1 MSSKP
6 LKTANEVDDKLERQW
21 LREDRLAYLVIV
33 VTLLLGGGTY
43 ALFAR
48 VDYVVGSSP
57 VLQVIFIGAICA
69 LVLLLIFVGRQIW
82 RIWSERRQRMA
93 GSQLHWRL
101 ALLFGGITTLP
112 AIIVALFAISVL
124 DFSLRGWFAQRIS
137 TAIEQSVYVA
147 DAYYEEHARSVRG
160 QILAMANDV
169 NREASAFSG
178 NTRQLDDYIN
188 NQTLLRNLSEAVIID
203 GTGQILAK
211 SQFAFALTF
220 TNLDESWIQRARSGE
235 VVIFDSGQGNK
246 LRAAV
251 KLNSFVDAFLLVGR
265 FIDSGVLEAVDQTK
279 VAASD
284 YQSLAFRQFDLQIS
298 FAVLFFA
305 VTLLL
310 LLSALWIGLNL
321 ATSIVAPLSQVISV
335 VDQVRLGNLKPR
347 VGDNQGLDEI
357 HRLGSSI
364 DNMLDEMERSRVQ
377 LVAANTQ
384 LDQRREFTETVL
396 GGVSSGVIG
405 LDANGIITLP
415 NQMACSLLGRKP
427 SELLQKKLGM
437 IIPEFA
443 SLTSVIKKK
452 NKGKGRAEEQIDL
465 FVLDK
470 RISLRA
476 RISAEYVEKRIIG
489 YVVTFDDV
497 TALLAAQRKAA
508 WSDVARRIAHEIKNP
523 LTPIELA
530 ADRLSKKYNPESE
543 EESVKYQEYINIIS
557 RQVGDIGRMVDEF
570 SSFARM
576 PAPRYK
582 LSQLSALVQGQ
593 IALFAT
599 NDDDNPNDSH
609 NVAIHFE
616 AADELHDMMLLDQ
629 GLIRQ
634 LMTNVMQNAMNAL
647 QEAAISS
654 PYIAVRIENDQAD
667 NIILTIKDNGPGFP
681 DGDLVKL
688 FEPYMTTRDS
698 GTGLGLAIVQKIVDD
713 HNGHIALSNAVADT
727 GEKIGAIVQISL
739 PSDRSLD
746 T

>member
-1 MSSKP
+1 MTDKITG
-6 LKTANEVDDKLERQW
+6 TAQHKW
-21 LREDRLAYLVIV
+21 LREDRLAYLVILI
-33 VTLLLGGGTY
+33 TLILGSGTY
-43 ALFAR
+43 AMFAR
-48 VDYVVGSSP
+48 VDYVAGSSP
-57 VLQVIFIGAICA
+57 LLQVIFIGAIFA
-69 LVLLLIFVGRQIW
+69 LILLLVFVGRQIW

-137 TAIEQSVYVA
+137 TAIDQSVYVA
-147 DAYYEEHARSVRG
+147 DAYFEEHSRSVRG

-169 NREASAFSG
+169 NREAAVFADNPG
-178 NTRQLDDYIN
+178 QLDDYIN

-220 TNLDESWIQRARSGE
+220 TNLDESWLTRARDGE
-235 VVIFDSGQGNK
+235 VVIFNSGQSNK

-265 FIDSGVLEAVDQTK
+265 FIDSAVLDAVDQTK
-279 VAASD
+279 LAASE

-298 FAVLFFA
+298 FAVLFFG

-321 ATSIVAPLSQVISV
+321 ATSIVSPLSQVISV
-335 VDQVRLGNLKPR
+335 VDEVRLGNLKPR

-357 HRLGSSI
+357 HRLGTSI
-364 DNMLDEMERSRVQ
+364 DNMLDEMERARVQ
-377 LVAANTQ
+377 LVDANTQ

-405 LDANGIITLP
+405 LDAKGIVTLP

-427 SELLQKKLGM
+427 SELLHEKLGS

-452 NKGKGRAEEQIDL
+452 GKGKAEEQIDL

-489 YVVTFDDV
+489 YVVTFDDI

-530 ADRLSKKYNPESE
+530 ADRLAKKFNPKSK
-543 EESVKYQEYINIIS
+543 EESAKYQEYIDIIS

-576 PAPRYK
+576 PAPRYVTHP
-582 LSQLSALVQGQ
+582 LAILIEGQ
-593 IALFAT
+593 VALFSN
-599 NDDDNPNDSH
+599 NDEG
-609 NVAIHFE
+609 VAIDFTVDDG
-616 AADELHDMMLLDQ
+616 AFDVMLVDEGLMRQML
-629 GLIRQ
+629 
-634 LMTNVMQNAMNAL
+634 TNLMQNALNAL
-647 QEAAISS
+647 SEARTKN
-654 PYIAVRIENDQAD
+654 PYIAISLSNNASDDIVVTFQ
-667 NIILTIKDNGPGFP
+667 DNGPGFP
-681 DGDLVKL
+681 DGDLEKL

-713 HNGHIALSNAVADT
+713 HNGHIKLRNNLDDAGNKV
-727 GEKIGAIVQISL
+727 GAHVQITL
-739 PSDRSLD
+739 PADRGGEA
-746 T
+746 

>member
-1 MSSKP
+1 M
-6 LKTANEVDDKLERQW
+6 TDKITGTVQHKW
-21 LREDRLAYLVIV
+21 LREDRLAYLVILI
-33 VTLLLGGGTY
+33 TLILGSGTY
-43 ALFAR
+43 AMFAR
-48 VDYVVGSSP
+48 VDYVAGSSP
-57 VLQVIFIGAICA
+57 LLQVIFIGAIFA
-69 LVLLLIFVGRQIW
+69 LILLLVFVGRQIW

-137 TAIEQSVYVA
+137 TAIDQSVYVA
-147 DAYYEEHARSVRG
+147 DAYFEEHSRSVRG

-169 NREASAFSG
+169 NREAAVFADNPG
-178 NTRQLDDYIN
+178 QLDDYIN

-220 TNLDESWIQRARSGE
+220 TNLDESWLTRARDGE
-235 VVIFDSGQGNK
+235 VVIFNSGQSNK

-265 FIDSGVLEAVDQTK
+265 FIDSAVLDAVDQTK
-279 VAASD
+279 LAASE

-298 FAVLFFA
+298 FAVLFFG

-321 ATSIVAPLSQVISV
+321 ATSIVSPLSQVISV
-335 VDQVRLGNLKPR
+335 VDEVRLGNLKPR

-357 HRLGSSI
+357 HRLGASI
-364 DNMLDEMERSRVQ
+364 DNMLDEMERARVQ
-377 LVAANTQ
+377 LVDANTQ

-405 LDANGIITLP
+405 LDAKGIVTLP

-427 SELLQKKLGM
+427 SELLHEKLGS

-452 NKGKGRAEEQIDL
+452 GKGKAEEQIDL

-489 YVVTFDDV
+489 YVVTFDDI

-530 ADRLSKKYNPESE
+530 ADRLAKKFNPKSK
-543 EESVKYQEYINIIS
+543 EESSKYQEYIDIIS

-576 PAPRYK
+576 PAPRYVTHP
-582 LSQLSALVQGQ
+582 LAILIEGQ
-593 IALFAT
+593 VALFSN
-599 NDDDNPNDSH
+599 NDEG
-609 NVAIHFE
+609 VAIDFTVDDG
-616 AADELHDMMLLDQ
+616 AFDVMLVDEGLMRQML
-629 GLIRQ
+629 
-634 LMTNVMQNAMNAL
+634 TNLMQNALNAL
-647 QEAAISS
+647 SEARTKN
-654 PYIAVRIENDQAD
+654 PYIAISLSNNASDDIVVTFQ
-667 NIILTIKDNGPGFP
+667 DNGPGFP
-681 DGDLVKL
+681 DGDLEKL

-713 HNGHIALSNAVADT
+713 HNGHIKLRNNLDDV
-727 GEKIGAIVQISL
+727 GNKVGANVQITL
-739 PSDRSLD
+739 PADRGGD
-746 T
+746 V

>member
-1 MSSKP
+1 MTD
-6 LKTANEVDDKLERQW
+6 KTNGLLQRKW
-21 LREDRLAYLVIV
+21 LREDRLAYLVILL
-33 VTLLLGGGTY
+33 TLMLGTGTY
-43 ALFAR
+43 VVFAR
-48 VDYVVGSSP
+48 VDFVAGSTP
-57 VLQVIFIGAICA
+57 ALQFIFVSAICA
-69 LVLLLIFVGRQIW
+69 LILLLIFVGRQIW

-137 TAIEQSVYVA
+137 TAIDQSVYVA
-147 DAYYEEHARSVRG
+147 DAYFEEHSRSVRG

-169 NREASAFSG
+169 NREAPAFTG
-178 NTRQLDDYIN
+178 NTRQLDEYIN
-188 NQTLLRNLSEAVIID
+188 NQTLIRNLSEAVIVD
-203 GTGQILAK
+203 GTGQILGK

-235 VVIFDSGQGNK
+235 VVIFNSGQSNK

-251 KLNSFVDAFLLVGR
+251 KLNSFVDAYLLVGR
-265 FIDSGVLEAVDQTK
+265 FIDSAVLDAVDQTK
-279 VAASD
+279 LAASD
-284 YQSLAFRQFDLQIS
+284 YQSLAFRQFDLQVS

-321 ATSIVAPLSQVISV
+321 ATSIISPLSQVISV
-335 VDQVRLGNLKPR
+335 VDEVRLGNLRPR

-357 HRLGSSI
+357 HRLGTSI

-405 LDANGIITLP
+405 LDAKGLVTLP

-427 SELLQKKLGM
+427 SELLHEKLGA

-443 SLTSVIKKK
+443 SLTSIIKAKS
-452 NKGKGRAEEQIDL
+452 KGKSKAEEQIEL
-465 FVLDK
+465 FVMDK
-470 RISLRA
+470 RITLRA

-530 ADRLSKKYNPESE
+530 ADRLAKKFNPKSKAESE
-543 EESVKYQEYINIIS
+543 KYQEYISIIS
-557 RQVGDIGRMVDEF
+557 RQVSDIGRMVDEF

-576 PAPRYK
+576 PAPRYRLES
-582 LSQLSALVQGQ
+582 LSELVKGQ
-593 IALFAT
+593 VALFAN
-599 NDDDNPNDSH
+599 NDEG
-609 NVAIHFE
+609 VAI
-616 AADELHDMMLLDQ
+616 AYQDDEDLQDMMLVDQ
-629 GLIRQ
+629 GLMRQ
-634 LMTNVMQNAMNAL
+634 LMTNLMQNALNAL
-647 QEAAISS
+647 SEAQAPSPEISVS
-654 PYIAVRIENDQAD
+654 LSNQAAD
-667 NIILTIKDNGPGFP
+667 DITLTISDNGPGFP
-681 DGDLVKL
+681 DGDLGKL

-713 HNGHIALSNAVADT
+713 HNGQIILSNKMASKTKKA
-727 GEKIGAIVQISL
+727 GAIVTIHL
-739 PSDRSLD
+739 PKDRGGEA
-746 T
+746 

>member
-1 MSSKP
+1 
-6 LKTANEVDDKLERQW
+6 
-21 LREDRLAYLVIV
+21 
-33 VTLLLGGGTY
+33 
-43 ALFAR
+43 
-48 VDYVVGSSP
+48 
-57 VLQVIFIGAICA
+57 
-69 LVLLLIFVGRQIW
+69 
-82 RIWSERRQRMA
+82 MA

-137 TAIEQSVYVA
+137 TAIDQSVYVA
-147 DAYYEEHARSVRG
+147 DAYFEEHSRSVRG

-169 NREASAFSG
+169 NREAAVFADNPG
-178 NTRQLDDYIN
+178 QLDDYIN

-220 TNLDESWIQRARSGE
+220 TNLDESWLTRARDGE
-235 VVIFDSGQGNK
+235 VVIFNSGQSNK

-265 FIDSGVLEAVDQTK
+265 FIDSAVLDAVDQTK
-279 VAASD
+279 LAASE

-298 FAVLFFA
+298 FAVLFFG

-321 ATSIVAPLSQVISV
+321 ATSIVSPLSQVISV
-335 VDQVRLGNLKPR
+335 VDEVRLGNLKPR

-357 HRLGSSI
+357 HRLGTSI
-364 DNMLDEMERSRVQ
+364 DNMLDEMERARVQ
-377 LVAANTQ
+377 LVDANTQ

-405 LDANGIITLP
+405 LDAKGIVTLP

-427 SELLQKKLGM
+427 SELLHEKLGS

-452 NKGKGRAEEQIDL
+452 GKGKAEEQIDL

-489 YVVTFDDV
+489 YVVTFDDI

-530 ADRLSKKYNPESE
+530 ADRLAKKFNPKSK
-543 EESVKYQEYINIIS
+543 EESAKYQEYIDIIS

-576 PAPRYK
+576 PAPRYVTHP
-582 LSQLSALVQGQ
+582 LAILIEGQ
-593 IALFAT
+593 VALFSN
-599 NDDDNPNDSH
+599 NDEG
-609 NVAIHFE
+609 VAIDFTVDDG
-616 AADELHDMMLLDQ
+616 AFDVMLVDEGLMRQML
-629 GLIRQ
+629 
-634 LMTNVMQNAMNAL
+634 TNLMQNALNAL
-647 QEAAISS
+647 SEARTKN
-654 PYIAVRIENDQAD
+654 PYIAISLSNNASDDIVVTFQ
-667 NIILTIKDNGPGFP
+667 DNGPGFP
-681 DGDLVKL
+681 DGDLEKL

-713 HNGHIALSNAVADT
+713 HNGHIKLRNNLDDAGNKV
-727 GEKIGAIVQISL
+727 GAHVQITL
-739 PSDRSLD
+739 PADRGGEA
-746 T
+746 

>member
-1 MSSKP
+1 MTDTTNGKI
-6 LKTANEVDDKLERQW
+6 ERKW
-21 LREDRLAYLVIV
+21 LREDKLAYLVIIT
-33 VTLLLGGGTY
+33 TLILGGGTY

-48 VDYVVGSSP
+48 VDYVAGSSP
-57 VLQVIFIGAICA
+57 ALQLIFVGAICA

-147 DAYYEEHARSVRG
+147 DAYFDEHSRSVRG

-169 NREASAFSG
+169 NREAAGFSD
-178 NTRQLDDYIN
+178 NAPLLDDYLN
-188 NQTLLRNLSEAVIID
+188 NQILLRNLSEAVIVD

-220 TNLDESWIQRARSGE
+220 TNLDERWIERARSGD
-235 VVIFDSGQGNK
+235 VVIFNTGQSNK

-251 KLNSFVDAFLLVGR
+251 KLNSFVDAYLLVGR
-265 FIDSGVLEAVDQTK
+265 FIDTAVLDAVDQTK
-279 VAASD
+279 LAASD

-335 VDQVRLGNLKPR
+335 VDEVRLGNLRPR

-357 HRLGSSI
+357 HRLGTSI
-364 DNMLDEMERSRVQ
+364 DNMLNELERSREQ
-377 LVAANTQ
+377 LVAANAQ

-405 LDANGIITLP
+405 LDAKGIVTLP

-427 SELLQKKLGM
+427 SELLHEKLAS

-443 SLTSVIKKK
+443 SLTSIIKKK
-452 NKGKGRAEEQIDL
+452 GKSKAEEQLDL
-465 FVLDK
+465 FVLD
-470 RISLRA
+470 RRVSLRA

-497 TALLAAQRKAA
+497 TALLNAQRKAA

-530 ADRLSKKYNPESE
+530 ADRLSKKFNPKTEK
-543 EESVKYQEYINIIS
+543 ESVKYQEYLSIIS

-570 SSFARM
+570 SAFARM
-576 PAPRYK
+576 PAPRYISSH
-582 LSQLSALVQGQ
+582 LSELVEGQ
-593 IALFAT
+593 IALFSN
-599 NDDDNPNDSH
+599 NDEGVKLSFVPQ
-609 NVAIHFE
+609 E
-616 AADELHDMMLLDQ
+616 GLADMTLLDQ
-629 GLIRQ
+629 GLMRQ
-634 LMTNVMQNAMNAL
+634 LMTNLMQNALNAL
-647 QEAAISS
+647 VEAGISDPHITVDLRNEDES
-654 PYIAVRIENDQAD
+654 IVLSIA
-667 NIILTIKDNGPGFP
+667 DNGPGFP
-681 DGDLVKL
+681 EGDLGKL

-713 HNGHIALSNAVADT
+713 HNGQIMLSNQLDEAGHKA
-727 GEKIGAIVQISL
+727 GALVTIHL
-739 PSDRSLD
+739 PIEHPTNERSAEA
-746 T
+746 

>member
-1 MSSKP
+1 MTQTIEGKIQR
-6 LKTANEVDDKLERQW
+6 KW
-21 LREDRLAYLVIV
+21 LREDRLAYLVIII
-33 VTLLLGGGTY
+33 TLLLGVGTY

-48 VDYVVGSSP
+48 VDYVAGSSP
-57 VLQVIFIGAICA
+57 ALQVIFVGAICA
-69 LVLLLIFVGRQIW
+69 LILLLIFVGRQIW

-137 TAIEQSVYVA
+137 TAIDQSVYVA
-147 DAYYEEHARSVRG
+147 DAYYQEHSRSVRG

-169 NREASAFSG
+169 NREAVGFSD
-178 NTRQLDDYIN
+178 NTRRLDEYLN
-188 NQTLLRNLSEAVIID
+188 NQTLLRNLSEAVIVD

-235 VVIFDSGQGNK
+235 VVIFNTGQGNK

-265 FIDSGVLEAVDQTK
+265 FIDSSVLDAVDQTK

-310 LLSALWIGLNL
+310 LLSALWVGLNL

-335 VDQVRLGNLKPR
+335 VDEVRLGNLRPR

-357 HRLGSSI
+357 HRLGTSI
-364 DNMLDEMERSRVQ
+364 DNMLDELERSREQ
-377 LVAANTQ
+377 LVAANAQ

-405 LDANGIITLP
+405 LDAKGIITLP
-415 NQMACSLLGRKP
+415 NQMACTLLGRKP
-427 SELLQKKLGM
+427 SELLQEKLSA

-443 SLTSVIKKK
+443 SLTSIIKKK
-452 NKGKGRAEEQIDL
+452 GRAKAEEQIDL
-465 FVLDK
+465 FVLDR

-489 YVVTFDDV
+489 YVVTFDDI
-497 TALLAAQRKAA
+497 TALLSAQRKAA

-530 ADRLSKKYNPESE
+530 ADRLSKKFNPKSE
-543 EESVKYQEYINIIS
+543 KESVKYQEYIDIIS

-570 SSFARM
+570 SAFARM
-576 PAPRYK
+576 PAPRYVTSH
-582 LSQLSALVQGQ
+582 LSDLVEGQVSLFSNNDEGVEIRYQTSDAL
-593 IALFAT
+593 
-599 NDDDNPNDSH
+599 NDT
-609 NVAIHFE
+609 
-616 AADELHDMMLLDQ
+616 LLVDQ

-634 LMTNVMQNAMNAL
+634 LVTNLMQNALNAL
-647 QEAAISS
+647 AEASIKKPMIIVNLFNDAEHIVIQIS
-654 PYIAVRIENDQAD
+654 
-667 NIILTIKDNGPGFP
+667 DNGPGFP
-681 DGDLVKL
+681 DGDLGKL

-713 HNGHIALSNAVADT
+713 HNGHISLANDLDGAGRKT
-727 GEKIGAIVQISL
+727 GAIVTIDL
-739 PSDRSLD
+739 PIERGAEQ
-746 T
+746 

>member
-1 MSSKP
+1 MTD
-6 LKTANEVDDKLERQW
+6 KTTGVLQRKW
-21 LREDRLAYLVIV
+21 LREDRLAYLVILI
-33 VTLLLGGGTY
+33 TLILGSGTY

-48 VDYVVGSSP
+48 VDYVAGSSP
-57 VLQVIFIGAICA
+57 LLQVIFIGAIFA
-69 LVLLLIFVGRQIW
+69 LILLLIFVGRQIW

-137 TAIEQSVYVA
+137 TAIDQSVYVA
-147 DAYYEEHARSVRG
+147 DAYFEEHSRSVRG

-169 NREASAFSG
+169 NREAAVFAD
-178 NTRQLDDYIN
+178 NPRQLDDYIN

-211 SQFAFALTF
+211 SQFAFSLTF
-220 TNLDESWIQRARSGE
+220 TNLDESWLTRARDGE
-235 VVIFDSGQGNK
+235 VVIFNSGQSNK

-265 FIDSGVLEAVDQTK
+265 FIDSAVLDAVDQTK
-279 VAASD
+279 LAASE

-298 FAVLFFA
+298 FAVLFFG

-321 ATSIVAPLSQVISV
+321 ATSIVSPLSQVISV
-335 VDQVRLGNLKPR
+335 VDEVRLGNFKPR

-357 HRLGSSI
+357 HRLGTSI
-364 DNMLDEMERSRVQ
+364 DNMLDEMERARVQ
-377 LVAANTQ
+377 LVDANTQ

-405 LDANGIITLP
+405 LDATGIVTLP

-427 SELLQKKLGM
+427 SELLHEKLGT

-452 NKGKGRAEEQIDL
+452 GKGKAEEQIDL
-465 FVLDK
+465 FVMDK

-489 YVVTFDDV
+489 YVVTFDDI

-530 ADRLSKKYNPESE
+530 ADRLAKKFNPKSE
-543 EESVKYQEYINIIS
+543 EESAKYQEYIDIIS
-557 RQVGDIGRMVDEF
+557 RQVSDIGRMVDEF

-576 PAPRYK
+576 PAPRYA
-582 LSQLSALVQGQ
+582 LHPLSALIEGQ
-593 IALFAT
+593 VALFANNDEGITVSFDADKDVNDTMLVDEGLMRQMVT
-599 NDDDNPNDSH
+599 NLMQNALNALSEARSEDPEISLLLSH
-609 NVAIHFE
+609 NT
-616 AADELHDMMLLDQ
+616 ADELVL
-629 GLIRQ
+629 
-634 LMTNVMQNAMNAL
+634 TL
-647 QEAAISS
+647 Q
-654 PYIAVRIENDQAD
+654 
-667 NIILTIKDNGPGFP
+667 DNGPGFP
-681 DGDLVKL
+681 DGDLDKL

-713 HNGHIALSNAVADT
+713 HNGQITLSNRFDDAGKKAGATVTITLPADRG
-727 GEKIGAIVQISL
+727 GEA
-739 PSDRSLD
+739 
-746 T
+746 

>member
-1 MSSKP
+1 M
-6 LKTANEVDDKLERQW
+6 
-21 LREDRLAYLVIV
+21 
-33 VTLLLGGGTY
+33 
-43 ALFAR
+43 FAQ
-48 VDYVVGSSP
+48 VDYVAGSSP
-57 VLQVIFIGAICA
+57 LLQVIFIGAIVS

-137 TAIEQSVYVA
+137 TAIDQSVYVA
-147 DAYYEEHARSVRG
+147 DAYFAEHSSSVRG

-169 NREASAFSG
+169 NREAAAFSD
-178 NTRQLDDYIN
+178 NTRQLEDYIN

-203 GTGQILAK
+203 GTGKILAK

-220 TNLDESWIQRARSGE
+220 TNLDESWLQRARSGE
-235 VVIFDSGQGNK
+235 VVIINSGQSNK

-265 FIDSGVLEAVDQTK
+265 FIDSAVLDAVDQTK
-279 VAASD
+279 LAASD

-298 FAVLFFA
+298 FAVLFSA

-310 LLSALWIGLNL
+310 LLSALWVGLNL
-321 ATSIVAPLSQVISV
+321 ATSIVSPLSQVISV
-335 VDQVRLGNLKPR
+335 VDEVRLGNLQPR

-357 HRLGSSI
+357 HRLGTSI
-364 DNMLDEMERSRVQ
+364 DNMLDEMERARVQ

-405 LDANGIITLP
+405 LDKNGIITLP

-427 SELLQKKLGM
+427 SELLQEKLSH
-437 IIPEFA
+437 IVPEFA
-443 SLTSVIKKK
+443 SLTAIITKTG
-452 NKGKGRAEEQIDL
+452 KGKSKAEEQIDL

-530 ADRLSKKYNPESE
+530 ANRLGKKFKPKSE
-543 EESVKYQEYINIIS
+543 EESVKYQEYIDIIS

-576 PAPRYK
+576 PAPRYVP
-582 LSQLSALVQGQ
+582 SALASLVEGQ

-599 NDDDNPNDSH
+599 NDYQ
-609 NVAIHFE
+609 VAIQFE
-616 AADELHDMMLLDQ
+616 AEDDLQDNMLLDQ
-629 GLIRQ
+629 GLMRQ
-634 LMTNVMQNAMNAL
+634 LLTNLMQNAINAL
-647 QEAAISS
+647 SEAAISS
-654 PYIAVRIENDQAD
+654 PQIIVRLRNDISDKNEASD
-667 NIILTIKDNGPGFP
+667 NIILSLQDNGPGFP
-681 DGDLVKL
+681 DGDLGKL
-688 FEPYMTTRDS
+688 FEPYMTTRDT

-713 HNGHIALSNAVADT
+713 HNGQITLANAQDDNGKVS
-727 GEKIGAIVQISL
+727 GAVVTITL
-739 PSDRSLD
+739 PIDRSGEA
-746 T
+746 

>member
-1 MSSKP
+1 MTQTIEGKIQR
-6 LKTANEVDDKLERQW
+6 KW
-21 LREDRLAYLVIV
+21 LREDRLAYLVIII
-33 VTLLLGGGTY
+33 TLLLGVGTY

-48 VDYVVGSSP
+48 VDYVAGSSP
-57 VLQVIFIGAICA
+57 ALQVIFVGAICA
-69 LVLLLIFVGRQIW
+69 LILLLIFVGRQIW

-137 TAIEQSVYVA
+137 TAIDQSVYVA
-147 DAYYEEHARSVRG
+147 DAYYQEHSRSVRG

-169 NREASAFSG
+169 NREAVGFSD
-178 NTRQLDDYIN
+178 NTRRLDEYLN
-188 NQTLLRNLSEAVIID
+188 NQTLLRNLSEAVIVD

-235 VVIFDSGQGNK
+235 VVIFNTGQGNK

-265 FIDSGVLEAVDQTK
+265 FIDSSVLDAVDQTK

-310 LLSALWIGLNL
+310 LLSALWVGLNL

-335 VDQVRLGNLKPR
+335 VDEVRLGNLRPR

-357 HRLGSSI
+357 HRLGTSI
-364 DNMLDEMERSRVQ
+364 DNMLDELERSREQ
-377 LVAANTQ
+377 LVAANAQ

-405 LDANGIITLP
+405 LDAKGIITLP
-415 NQMACSLLGRKP
+415 NQMACTLLGRKP
-427 SELLQKKLGM
+427 SELLQEKLGA

-443 SLTSVIKKK
+443 SLTSIIKKK
-452 NKGKGRAEEQIDL
+452 GRAKAEEQIDL
-465 FVLDK
+465 FVLDR

-489 YVVTFDDV
+489 YVVTFDDI
-497 TALLAAQRKAA
+497 TALLSAQRKAA

-530 ADRLSKKYNPESE
+530 ADRLSKNFNPKSE
-543 EESVKYQEYINIIS
+543 KESVKYQEYIDIIS

-570 SSFARM
+570 SAFARM
-576 PAPRYK
+576 PAPRYVTSH
-582 LSQLSALVQGQ
+582 LSDLVEGQVSLFSNNDEGVEIRYQTSDTLSDTLLV
-593 IALFAT
+593 
-599 NDDDNPNDSH
+599 
-609 NVAIHFE
+609 
-616 AADELHDMMLLDQ
+616 DQ

-634 LMTNVMQNAMNAL
+634 LVTNLMQNALNAL
-647 QEAAISS
+647 AEASIKKPMIIVNLFNDAEHIVIQIS
-654 PYIAVRIENDQAD
+654 
-667 NIILTIKDNGPGFP
+667 DNGPGFP
-681 DGDLVKL
+681 DGDLGKL

-713 HNGHIALSNAVADT
+713 HNGHISLANDLDGARRKT
-727 GEKIGAIVQISL
+727 GAIVTIDL
-739 PSDRSLD
+739 PIERGAEQ
-746 T
+746 